1 MSAAPAFD
9 GVRLELTAA
18 QRGLWY
24 AQQLDPDN
32 VVLNIAHYLDVPGEI
47 DGAAYRNA
55 WAMTIDE
62 IDALHAGFG
71 EDADGPFQLVG
82 DGVDWELLELDLRDE
97 NDPEGAARSWME
109 QELRSPVDLAAP
121 PLFSVALLRVADGR
135 TFCYQ
140 RIHHL
145 ALDGY
150 GATLAM
156 LRVNVVYN
164 ALVHGTDPGEPFT
177 GPLVDLVDDDREYR
191 ASDRSQDRD
200 FWTRA
205 LDGNPSPTLLAD
217 PPQGL
222 PDQLSRCSRDV
233 PAATAEALVAAAKD
247 MGVSRST
254 LLIAA
259 FAAYLHR
266 FTGDRDVV
274 LGLPVTARRG
284 KTSKA
289 VPGMVSNIV
298 PLRLD
303 VRPDTAITDLA
314 AQVSSRVRSLLKHQ
328 RYRPEDIRADLGLGR
343 DARLAGPTINILP
356 IEGTLDFGGHPGTLH
371 NLSVGPVDD
380 MSVVV
385 SRAPDGEGLRI
396 DVDVNPALYDTATLE
411 GHLSRFL
418 VTLGSVARHH
428 GSTVGAIRIASDADR
443 DVIAGATHGTAVDV
457 VQRTVLDFFESQ
469 VRRTP
474 DATALVASDSSA
486 TFNELDRRANR
497 LARLLLAHG
506 AGRGT
511 AVAVALPRRSQFAIS
526 LTAVHK
532 AGAVVMPIDPEYPP
546 ERVAH
551 MLGDVAPRVVVTDV
565 SVADRLPELPEG
577 ATLLVLDDP
586 DVLTD
591 VLGRSNA
598 PVTDEERGGRVGAG
612 DPAYVVY
619 TSGSTGRPKGIVVQ
633 HRSLVNLFVSHSAE
647 MFAPARAAVGGRPL
661 RVAHITPVSFDA
673 GWDPI
678 LWLIGGHELHL
689 VDERTMADPEAL
701 VDFLTT
707 REIDFVE
714 TTPTYMEQLVASGL
728 LGRAGDSVRVVALGG
743 EAVGRELW
751 DLLGAREDLLAY
763 NLFGPAESTVDVVT
777 TRIGGHDSPV
787 IGRPVANTRA
797 YVLDP
802 GLQMKPVGAPGE
814 LYLAGAGLARSYLD
828 QPGRTAERFV
838 ADPFGGP
845 GDRMYRTGDVARW
858 RADGVLEF
866 LERVDDQVKV
876 RGFRVEL
883 GEIEARLGERDDV
896 RAAAVVVRESDGV
909 QQLVAYVA
917 GDPASLT
924 PAALRETVAAAVPA
938 YMVPALYV
946 VLPEMPLTPNG
957 KLDREALPVPTG
969 EETAAGA
976 GRDPQTPQERLL
988 AGLFAE
994 TLGLPKVGVD
1004 DDFFDLG
1011 GHSLLATRL
1020 VSRIRSAA
1028 GAELPIRALFDHPT
1042 VAGLARQ
1049 LVGAPQSR
1057 TELRPM
1063 PRPEELPLSFAQ
1075 RRLWFLN
1082 RLEPGSAA
1090 YNIPAVL
1097 RLSGELDAAALEHA
1111 VQDLVARHET
1121 LRTTFP
1127 EIDGEPRQVVA
1138 DPPDVDLEVAY
1149 DDLRDAPAE
1158 GPGCADDVQR
1168 REIARGFDLTRE
1180 LPLRVRLIRLGEDEH
1195 LLSLV
1200 LHHVAGDGWSLGPLA
1215 ADLAVAYAARV
1226 DNGVPPDWSPLPV
1239 QYADYTLWQRELL
1252 GAEDDPDSEIAR
1264 QLEHWKRQLAGL
1276 PTEID
1281 LPRDRTRPREP
1292 AAAPAD
1298 GAGSQVEVHL
1308 DPDLRDALAAVAR
1321 AHDVSLFMVVEAAL
1335 AALLGR
1341 LGAGE
1346 DVAIGVPVAGR
1357 TDEAL
1362 DSLVGFFVNTLVLR
1376 NDLSGDPSFDELVER
1391 VKSTALDAYAHQDV
1405 PFERVVEEVSPERSL
1420 TRHPLFQV
1428 MLAFQNNAPVEL
1440 ALPGLDVTVDA
1451 AAGPAGAKFDL
1462 SVDLGEVERPDGR
1475 TAIVGA
1481 VEYDPALFDAATVR
1495 DLVLRFER
1503 LLGAVAS
1510 DPGAPVG
1517 AAPLLDDAERAAV
1530 LGATDRRDHA
1540 HRATVVDAFAD
1551 TVAARPD
1558 DVALRVGDLAL
1569 DFAALDARSA
1579 RLAAVLVGAGHA
1591 GERVGVALP
1600 RGADL
1605 VVALLAVL
1613 RAGAVYLPIDLEYPR
1628 ARIEHIVTDA
1638 RPRTVLTDG
1647 ASVGRLPEGT
1657 PTLLLDDEATRR
1669 RLAGPHAGDDLPRVA
1684 PEDAAYLTYTSG
1696 STGRPKGVL
1705 VDHGALGNLH
1715 AHHRH
1720 TLHDPTAGRLGR
1732 RVRMAHTT
1740 AVSFDAAWDPVLW
1753 MISGHE
1759 LHLVDDDTR
1768 RDPGALVSLVREAGI
1783 DAVETT
1789 PSYVQALMA
1798 EGLGETGLS
1807 LALLGGEA
1815 VGSALWRELRAHP
1828 TVRGVN
1834 LYGPTEAC
1842 VDTVVADLADHPTP
1856 VLGLPVDGVA
1866 AHVLDSRLRPVPA
1879 GVPGELY
1886 LSGAALARGYAGRA
1900 AQTAERFVAD
1910 PHGAPGSRMYRT
1922 GDLARRTRDG
1932 VLEFVGR
1939 VDDQVKVRGF
1949 RVELGEIE
1957 SVLRE
1962 QDGVAAAAV
1971 AVQDDPAGAGRLA
1984 AWVVPTK
1991 GDEVD
1996 LAVVRAGAAE
2006 ALPDYMVPTAWASL
2020 EALPLTPNGKL
2031 DRAAL
2036 PAAEAT
2042 VAGGREARTDD
2053 ERTLA
2058 RLYAEVLG
2066 LDEPAPVDHGF
2077 FDLGGHS
2084 LLATR
2089 LVSRVRAEL
2098 GVELG
2103 VRALFESPTVE
2114 RLAERLP
2121 GAAHARRAVTAA
2133 QRPALVPLSWAQ
2145 HRLWFLNR
2153 LEDSSAAYHIPL
2165 ALRLSGDLDADALE
2179 AALRDLVAR
2188 HEVLRTT
2195 LPETDGEPHQLVH
2208 DDVDLVLERR
2218 AVSDADLED
2227 ALRRRAEAPFD
2238 LAVDRPLR
2246 ASLLTLAP
2254 QEHVLLLVVHHVAA
2268 DGWSLG
2274 PLGRDLAEAYTARR
2288 AGRTPDRA
2296 PLAVQY
2302 ADHALWQHDVLGGT
2316 AEEGSELADQLA
2328 WWSERLAD
2336 LPAELDLPTDRP
2348 RPTHSSNEGGEV
2360 RFAIG
2365 ADLHRRLVDVARRH
2379 DASAFMLLH
2388 ATLAALLTRQGAGE
2402 DVPLGTPVAG
2412 RGDEALDDLVGFFV
2426 NTLVLRTDTAGDPTL
2441 PELLDRVR
2449 RSDVEAFARA
2459 DLPFERLVEA
2469 LAPER
2474 SLSRHPL
2481 FQVMLTAE
2489 AETPGDLG
2497 LPGLDSEVLPVAAGS
2512 AKFDLSFSVA
2522 EHHADGAPAGISGVL
2537 EHALDLYDK
2546 GTAQALADRWVRLLE
2561 RWLDAPSTPLSAVP
2575 LLTEVERGA
2584 VLPDLVDTREPA
2596 AATVLE
2602 TWSRTVEAL
2611 PDETALVAPGPDGP
2625 ESLSY
2630 AEVAELADRLAGWLA
2645 RRGVGRGDVAALA
2658 VPRSVASVVGLLGI
2672 LRSGATYLPLDPG
2685 QPAGRTEAVL
2695 RAASPAVVLDA
2706 ADLGAVLT
2714 GTDAVPELPQP
2725 PALPE
2730 GPRPGDAAYVLFTSG
2745 STGEPKGVVVEHRS
2759 LAALLAHHRE
2769 ALVAPAAREAG
2780 RRLRVAHTTAVTFDA
2795 SWDPVLWM
2803 LSGHELHLVDDET
2816 RVDPEALVA
2825 LVSERGIDV
2834 LETTP
2839 SYVAELLRLGLPDLA
2854 VTALGGEAVGED
2866 LWTDLA
2872 TRPGRAVN
2880 LYGPTESTVDAVVAD
2895 LATTAHPVIGSPVAG
2910 TRALVLDDRLAPVA
2924 PGVHGELYLAGA
2936 GLARAYLGRADLTA
2950 ERFVADPYGPPGSR
2964 MYRTGDRARWT
2975 ARGDL
2980 AFTGRVD
2987 EQVKVRGFR
2996 VEPGEV
3002 DAVLAAV
3009 DGVARAATVAVTD
3022 GSGSTALASYL
3033 VAEPGVGL
3041 DIDVVRTAAAQRLP
3055 AYMLP
3060 SAMAVLPELP
3070 LTAHGKLDRRAL
3082 PEPETVRGSSGTPPR
3097 TPRERVLA
3105 SLFAEVLG
3113 TSEVGVDD
3121 SFFALGGH
3129 SLLATRLVSRIRSAT
3144 GEALPVRALFET
3156 PTVAGL
3162 AARLDGEPAA
3172 DVAGAAGLERLLT
3185 LRADGDRAPLVAIH
3199 PVSGLAWPYAA
3210 LAPHVADRPLLGLQA
3225 PGLSADDPLP
3235 DDVEQLVDG
3244 YVTALRRVRPHGPY
3258 ALLGWSLGG
3267 VLAHRVAARLLAE
3280 GEEVEHLVLLDSYPH
3295 AVPFAADPDD
3305 PEPALSAYREAQG
3318 GSADALLDLLGAE
3331 GAQRLAGAV
3340 GAVGAVLREAGDPPS
3355 IDVPTTLV
3363 AATPGPEGTP
3373 LADQWTPY
3381 VGSRP
3386 TEHRVSH
3393 AHFDLLDPTAL
3404 VDVGPVVGNTL
3415 AGPHR

>member
-526 LTAVHK
+526 LAAVHK

-1138 DPPDVDLEVAY
+1138 DP
-1149 DDLRDAPAE
+1149 
-1158 GPGCADDVQR
+1158 
-1168 REIARGFDLTRE
+1168 
-1180 LPLRVRLIRLGEDEH
+1180 
-1195 LLSLV
+1195 
-1200 LHHVAGDGWSLGPLA
+1200 
-1215 ADLAVAYAARV
+1215 
-1226 DNGVPPDWSPLPV
+1226 
-1239 QYADYTLWQRELL
+1239 
-1252 GAEDDPDSEIAR
+1252 
-1264 QLEHWKRQLAGL
+1264 
-1276 PTEID
+1276 
-1281 LPRDRTRPREP
+1281 RTSTSRWRTTTSATPRPR
-1292 AAAPAD
+1292 
-1298 GAGSQVEVHL
+1298 
-1308 DPDLRDALAAVAR
+1308 
-1321 AHDVSLFMVVEAAL
+1321 
-1335 AALLGR
+1335 
-1341 LGAGE
+1341 
-1346 DVAIGVPVAGR
+1346 
-1357 TDEAL
+1357 
-1362 DSLVGFFVNTLVLR
+1362 
-1376 NDLSGDPSFDELVER
+1376 
-1391 VKSTALDAYAHQDV
+1391 
-1405 PFERVVEEVSPERSL
+1405 
-1420 TRHPLFQV
+1420 
-1428 MLAFQNNAPVEL
+1428 
-1440 ALPGLDVTVDA
+1440 
-1451 AAGPAGAKFDL
+1451 
-1462 SVDLGEVERPDGR
+1462 
-1475 TAIVGA
+1475 
-1481 VEYDPALFDAATVR
+1481 
-1495 DLVLRFER
+1495 
-1503 LLGAVAS
+1503 
-1510 DPGAPVG
+1510 
-1517 AAPLLDDAERAAV
+1517 
-1530 LGATDRRDHA
+1530 
-1540 HRATVVDAFAD
+1540 
-1551 TVAARPD
+1551 
-1558 DVALRVGDLAL
+1558 
-1569 DFAALDARSA
+1569 
-1579 RLAAVLVGAGHA
+1579 
-1591 GERVGVALP
+1591 
-1600 RGADL
+1600 
-1605 VVALLAVL
+1605 
-1613 RAGAVYLPIDLEYPR
+1613 
-1628 ARIEHIVTDA
+1628 
-1638 RPRTVLTDG
+1638 
-1647 ASVGRLPEGT
+1647 
-1657 PTLLLDDEATRR
+1657 
-1669 RLAGPHAGDDLPRVA
+1669 
-1684 PEDAAYLTYTSG
+1684 
-1696 STGRPKGVL
+1696 
-1705 VDHGALGNLH
+1705 
-1715 AHHRH
+1715 
-1720 TLHDPTAGRLGR
+1720 
-1732 RVRMAHTT
+1732 
-1740 AVSFDAAWDPVLW
+1740 
-1753 MISGHE
+1753 
-1759 LHLVDDDTR
+1759 
-1768 RDPGALVSLVREAGI
+1768 
-1783 DAVETT
+1783 
-1789 PSYVQALMA
+1789 
-1798 EGLGETGLS
+1798 
-1807 LALLGGEA
+1807 
-1815 VGSALWRELRAHP
+1815 
-1828 TVRGVN
+1828 
-1834 LYGPTEAC
+1834 
-1842 VDTVVADLADHPTP
+1842 
-1856 VLGLPVDGVA
+1856 
-1866 AHVLDSRLRPVPA
+1866 
-1879 GVPGELY
+1879 
-1886 LSGAALARGYAGRA
+1886 
-1900 AQTAERFVAD
+1900 
-1910 PHGAPGSRMYRT
+1910 
-1922 GDLARRTRDG
+1922 
-1932 VLEFVGR
+1932 
-1939 VDDQVKVRGF
+1939 
-1949 RVELGEIE
+1949 
-1957 SVLRE
+1957 
-1962 QDGVAAAAV
+1962 
-1971 AVQDDPAGAGRLA
+1971 
-1984 AWVVPTK
+1984 
-1991 GDEVD
+1991 
-1996 LAVVRAGAAE
+1996 
-2006 ALPDYMVPTAWASL
+2006 
-2020 EALPLTPNGKL
+2020 
-2031 DRAAL
+2031 
-2036 PAAEAT
+2036 
-2042 VAGGREARTDD
+2042 
-2053 ERTLA
+2053 
-2058 RLYAEVLG
+2058 
-2066 LDEPAPVDHGF
+2066 
-2077 FDLGGHS
+2077 
-2084 LLATR
+2084 
-2089 LVSRVRAEL
+2089 
-2098 GVELG
+2098 
-2103 VRALFESPTVE
+2103 
-2114 RLAERLP
+2114 
-2121 GAAHARRAVTAA
+2121 
-2133 QRPALVPLSWAQ
+2133 
-2145 HRLWFLNR
+2145 
-2153 LEDSSAAYHIPL
+2153 
-2165 ALRLSGDLDADALE
+2165 
-2179 AALRDLVAR
+2179 
-2188 HEVLRTT
+2188 
-2195 LPETDGEPHQLVH
+2195 
-2208 DDVDLVLERR
+2208 
-2218 AVSDADLED
+2218 
-2227 ALRRRAEAPFD
+2227 
-2238 LAVDRPLR
+2238 
-2246 ASLLTLAP
+2246 
-2254 QEHVLLLVVHHVAA
+2254 
-2268 DGWSLG
+2268 
-2274 PLGRDLAEAYTARR
+2274 
-2288 AGRTPDRA
+2288 
-2296 PLAVQY
+2296 
-2302 ADHALWQHDVLGGT
+2302 
-2316 AEEGSELADQLA
+2316 
-2328 WWSERLAD
+2328 
-2336 LPAELDLPTDRP
+2336 
-2348 RPTHSSNEGGEV
+2348 
-2360 RFAIG
+2360 
-2365 ADLHRRLVDVARRH
+2365 
-2379 DASAFMLLH
+2379 
-2388 ATLAALLTRQGAGE
+2388 
-2402 DVPLGTPVAG
+2402 
-2412 RGDEALDDLVGFFV
+2412 
-2426 NTLVLRTDTAGDPTL
+2426 
-2441 PELLDRVR
+2441 
-2449 RSDVEAFARA
+2449 
-2459 DLPFERLVEA
+2459 
-2469 LAPER
+2469 
-2474 SLSRHPL
+2474 
-2481 FQVMLTAE
+2481 
-2489 AETPGDLG
+2489 
-2497 LPGLDSEVLPVAAGS
+2497 
-2512 AKFDLSFSVA
+2512 
-2522 EHHADGAPAGISGVL
+2522 
-2537 EHALDLYDK
+2537 
-2546 GTAQALADRWVRLLE
+2546 
-2561 RWLDAPSTPLSAVP
+2561 
-2575 LLTEVERGA
+2575 
-2584 VLPDLVDTREPA
+2584 
-2596 AATVLE
+2596 
-2602 TWSRTVEAL
+2602 
-2611 PDETALVAPGPDGP
+2611 
-2625 ESLSY
+2625 
-2630 AEVAELADRLAGWLA
+2630 
-2645 RRGVGRGDVAALA
+2645 
-2658 VPRSVASVVGLLGI
+2658 
-2672 LRSGATYLPLDPG
+2672 
-2685 QPAGRTEAVL
+2685 
-2695 RAASPAVVLDA
+2695 
-2706 ADLGAVLT
+2706 
-2714 GTDAVPELPQP
+2714 
-2725 PALPE
+2725 
-2730 GPRPGDAAYVLFTSG
+2730 
-2745 STGEPKGVVVEHRS
+2745 
-2759 LAALLAHHRE
+2759 
-2769 ALVAPAAREAG
+2769 APAAP
-2780 RRLRVAHTTAVTFDA
+2780 TTCSAARSPAA
-2795 SWDPVLWM
+2795 ST
-2803 LSGHELHLVDDET
+2803 S
-2816 RVDPEALVA
+2816 
-2825 LVSERGIDV
+2825 
-2834 LETTP
+2834 
-2839 SYVAELLRLGLPDLA
+2839 
-2854 VTALGGEAVGED
+2854 
-2866 LWTDLA
+2866 
-2872 TRPGRAVN
+2872 
-2880 LYGPTESTVDAVVAD
+2880 
-2895 LATTAHPVIGSPVAG
+2895 
-2910 TRALVLDDRLAPVA
+2910 
-2924 PGVHGELYLAGA
+2924 
-2936 GLARAYLGRADLTA
+2936 
-2950 ERFVADPYGPPGSR
+2950 PGSCR
-2964 MYRTGDRARWT
+2964 CGC
-2975 ARGDL
+2975 
-2980 AFTGRVD
+2980 V
-2987 EQVKVRGFR
+2987 
-2996 VEPGEV
+2996 
-3002 DAVLAAV
+3002 
-3009 DGVARAATVAVTD
+3009 
-3022 GSGSTALASYL
+3022 
-3033 VAEPGVGL
+3033 
-3041 DIDVVRTAAAQRLP
+3041 
-3055 AYMLP
+3055 
-3060 SAMAVLPELP
+3060 
-3070 LTAHGKLDRRAL
+3070 
-3082 PEPETVRGSSGTPPR
+3082 
-3097 TPRERVLA
+3097 
-3105 SLFAEVLG
+3105 
-3113 TSEVGVDD
+3113 
-3121 SFFALGGH
+3121 
-3129 SLLATRLVSRIRSAT
+3129 
-3144 GEALPVRALFET
+3144 
-3156 PTVAGL
+3156 
-3162 AARLDGEPAA
+3162 
-3172 DVAGAAGLERLLT
+3172 
-3185 LRADGDRAPLVAIH
+3185 
-3199 PVSGLAWPYAA
+3199 
-3210 LAPHVADRPLLGLQA
+3210 
-3225 PGLSADDPLP
+3225 
-3235 DDVEQLVDG
+3235 
-3244 YVTALRRVRPHGPY
+3244 
-3258 ALLGWSLGG
+3258 
-3267 VLAHRVAARLLAE
+3267 
-3280 GEEVEHLVLLDSYPH
+3280 
-3295 AVPFAADPDD
+3295 
-3305 PEPALSAYREAQG
+3305 
-3318 GSADALLDLLGAE
+3318 
-3331 GAQRLAGAV
+3331 
-3340 GAVGAVLREAGDPPS
+3340 
-3355 IDVPTTLV
+3355 
-3363 AATPGPEGTP
+3363 
-3373 LADQWTPY
+3373 
-3381 VGSRP
+3381 
-3386 TEHRVSH
+3386 
-3393 AHFDLLDPTAL
+3393 
-3404 VDVGPVVGNTL
+3404 
-3415 AGPHR
+3415 